1 MKTTVIYKYVN
12 SDRPLL
18 AEANLLKDCLTFA
31 IVFDW
36 TASDYLEELCEW
48 VNFAR
53 TFSKD
58 ACLCLVGVNSEAI
71 TPNQLLDKKVKLE

>member
-36 TASDYLEELCEW
+36 TASDYLEEL
-48 VNFAR
+48 
-53 TFSKD
+53 
-58 ACLCLVGVNSEAI
+58 
-71 TPNQLLDKKVKLE
+71 